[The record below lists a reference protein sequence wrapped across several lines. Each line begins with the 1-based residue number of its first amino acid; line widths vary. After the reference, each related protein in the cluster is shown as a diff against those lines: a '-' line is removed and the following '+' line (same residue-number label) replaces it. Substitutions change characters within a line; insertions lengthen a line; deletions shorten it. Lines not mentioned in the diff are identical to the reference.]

1 MSQIEDLKTS
11 IKVIFENEDFL
22 VIDKPYGLVVN
33 RSESQK
39 DLTLQDWL
47 EDRYDFKSLP
57 VTHNPE
63 NEYENE
69 FLARSG
75 IVHRLDK
82 ETSGVILCAKNE
94 KSFIFFQNKFKTREV
109 SKKYMAI
116 TFGKVPDD
124 RFEIDAPI
132 KRDPRN
138 RFKYA
143 VVRDGKE
150 AQTFFEKV
158 KDFET
163 DARPFSLI
171 YCYPRTGRTHQIRV
185 HLAANMTPV
194 AGDLIYSTKTEL
206 EICQN
211 IGFNRLML
219 HSFELKFSG
228 LSNEDYTFSSEPPV
242 EFQKYL

>member
-1 MSQIEDLKTS
+1 MNLKVN
-11 IKVIFENEDFL
+11 IIFENDDFL

-47 EDRYDFKSLP
+47 EDRYNFKSMP
-57 VTHNPE
+57 ITPNPE
-63 NEYENE
+63 SEYENE
-69 FLARSG
+69 FLKRSG

-82 ETSGVILCAKNE
+82 ETSGVLLCAKNE

-109 SKKYMAI
+109 LKKYLAI
-116 TFGKVPDD
+116 TYGKVPDE

-143 VVRDGKE
+143 VVRDGRE

-158 KDFET
+158 RDFEIE
-163 DARPFSLI
+163 DKKFSLI
-171 YCYPRTGRTHQIRV
+171 NCYPRTGRTHQIRV

-206 EICQN
+206 EICQDL
-211 IGFNRLML
+211 GFNRLML
-219 HSFELKFSG
+219 HSFELKFTG
-228 LSNEDYTFSSEPPV
+228 LNNEDYTFSSEPPV

>member
-1 MSQIEDLKTS
+1 MNLKVD
-11 IKVIFENEDFL
+11 IIFENDDFL

-47 EDRYDFKSLP
+47 EDRYDFKNMP
-57 VTHNPE
+57 VTE
-63 NEYENE
+63 NLESEYENE
-69 FLARSG
+69 FLKRSG

-82 ETSGVILCAKNE
+82 ETSGVLLCAKNE

-109 SKKYMAI
+109 SKKYLAI
-116 TFGKVPDD
+116 TYGKVPDE

-158 KDFET
+158 RDFEIE
-163 DARPFSLI
+163 DRKFSLI
-171 YCYPRTGRTHQIRV
+171 NCYPRTGRTHQIRV

-206 EICQN
+206 EICKDL
-211 IGFNRLML
+211 GFNRLML
-219 HSFELKFSG
+219 HSFELKFTG

>member
-1 MSQIEDLKTS
+1 MKPE
-11 IKVIFENEDFL
+11 IKIIFENEDFL

-39 DLTLQDWL
+39 DKTLQDWL
-47 EDRYDFKSLP
+47 EERYDFTNTSTI
-57 VTHNPE
+57 VQNDSG
-63 NEYENE
+63 YENE
-69 FLARSG
+69 FLSRSG

-82 ETSGVILCAKNE
+82 ETSGVLLCAKNE
-94 KSFIFFQNKFKTREV
+94 RSFIFFQNKFKTREV
-109 SKKYMAI
+109 SKKYIAI
-116 TFGKVPDD
+116 TYGKVLDD

-158 KDFET
+158 KDFEIE
-163 DARPFSLI
+163 DKKFSVI

-194 AGDLIYSTKTEL
+194 VSDLIYSTKSEL
-206 EICQN
+206 EISQN
-211 IGFNRLML
+211 LGFNRLML
-219 HSFELKFSG
+219 HSYELKFSG
-228 LSNEDYTFSSEPPV
+228 LNNEDYTFSSEPP
-242 EFQKYL
+242 EDFQKYL